1 MWALNISM
9 YMMRQGRKWLY
20 VIQNIFFISRK
31 QAFLYNRHLDK
42 QLLNSNIILQT

>member
-9 YMMRQGRKWLY
+9 YMMRQVRKWLY
-20 VIQNIFFISRK
+20 VLQNIFFISQN
-31 QAFLYNRHLDK
+31 QAFSNNRHLDN

>member
-20 VIQNIFFISRK
+20 VLKFFFFISRN